1 VVIRLVA
8 HDLGCVRGGREV
20 FEGVNFTIEGGEAL
34 VVTGPNGAGKTT
46 LLRLIAG
53 LLEPAQGRLEL
64 AGGTAEASLPEQA
77 HYLGH
82 RDALK
87 PALSVQ
93 ENLQFWYA
101 FLGGND
107 ASDANAASAL
117 AAVGLGGLAGLP
129 AAYLSA
135 GQRRR
140 LSVARLIA
148 APRPI
153 WLLDEPTAALDAA
166 SQARLAELMRA
177 HLAGGGLIVA
187 ATHGPL
193 GLDGVKELR
202 LEPSPQ
208 AQSAP
213 SPLVGEGGGGGSLSE
228 GNASPPAIARTTP
241 TPDPSP
247 QGGGE
252 KKVP

>member
-1 VVIRLVA
+1 VVIRLSA
-8 HDLGCVRGGREV
+8 QDLGCVRGGREV
-20 FEGVNFTIEGGEAL
+20 FEGVNFTVAGGEVLA
-34 VVTGPNGAGKTT
+34 VTGRNGAGKTT

-53 LLEPAQGRLEL
+53 LLEPARGRLEL
-64 AGGTAEASLPEQA
+64 TGGAADATLPEQA

-93 ENLQFWYA
+93 ENLAFWRA
-101 FLGGND
+101 FFGGHD
-107 ASDANAASAL
+107 ASAAGAL
-117 AAVGLGGLAGLP
+117 ETVGLADLAGLP

-140 LSVARLIA
+140 LAIARLIA

-153 WLLDEPTAALDAA
+153 WLLDEPTAALDTAG
-166 SQARLAELMRA
+166 QGRLVELMRG
-177 HLAGGGLIVA
+177 HLGHGGLIVA

-202 LEPSPQ
+202 LEP
-208 AQSAP
+208 A
-213 SPLVGEGGGGGSLSE
+213 
-228 GNASPPAIARTTP
+228 TP
-241 TPDPSP
+241 TPGPSP

-252 KKVP
+252 KEVRGGEKSAP

>member
-1 VVIRLVA
+1 VVIRLAA

-20 FEGVNFTIEGGEAL
+20 FEGVNFTVAGGEAL
-34 VVTGPNGAGKTT
+34 VLTGPNGAGKTT

-64 AGGTAEASLPEQA
+64 TGGAAEATLPEQA

-82 RDALK
+82 RDAIK
-87 PALSVQ
+87 PALSVE

-101 FLGGND
+101 FLGGDD
-107 ASDANAASAL
+107 APGASAATAL
-117 AAVGLGGLAGLP
+117 AAVGLAGLAGLP

-140 LSVARLIA
+140 LSIARLIA

-153 WLLDEPTAALDAA
+153 WLLDEPTAALDSA
-166 SQARLAELMRA
+166 SQARLAELMRT

-193 GLDGVKELR
+193 GLEGTKELR
-202 LEPSPQ
+202 LGDAVHPTATSTGLRQATAAQAPGPSPRG
-208 AQSAP
+208 
-213 SPLVGEGGGGGSLSE
+213 GEGK
-228 GNASPPAIARTTP
+228 A
-241 TPDPSP
+241 
-247 QGGGE
+247 
-252 KKVP
+252 VP

>member
-1 VVIRLVA
+1 
-8 HDLGCVRGGREV
+8 VRGGREV
-20 FEGVNFTIEGGEAL
+20 FEGVSFAVSAGEAL
-34 VVTGPNGAGKTT
+34 AVTGRNGAGKTT

-53 LLEPAQGRLEL
+53 LLEPAHGRLEL
-64 AGGTAEASLPEQA
+64 TGGAPEATLPEQA

-87 PALSVQ
+87 PALSVL

-107 ASDANAASAL
+107 ASIALAL
-117 AAVGLGGLAGLP
+117 AALEAVALEGLAGLP

-140 LSVARLIA
+140 LAIARLVA

-153 WLLDEPTAALDAA
+153 WLLDEPTAALDTA
-166 SQARLAELMRA
+166 SQARLAELMQS
-177 HLAGGGLIVA
+177 HLAGGGIIVA

-193 GLDGVKELR
+193 GLDGVRELR
-202 LEPSPQ
+202 IEGSALPQ
-208 AQSAP
+208 APPAR
-213 SPLVGEGGGGGSLSE
+213 GGGGGSELGDQSHPT
-228 GNASPPAIARTTP
+228 AAP

-247 QGGGE
+247 RGGDE
-252 KKVP
+252 KRGAP